1 MKISLINNEGV
12 IKEVKL
18 GFSWTTLFFGIF
30 PALFRKDFKW
40 AMIMLGIS
48 ITINLFLY
56 GLGALITGVLFA
68 FIYNKIYIKNLLMNG
83 YRPVYSAGR
92 ELLIKEQ
99 LISA

>member
-30 PALFRKDFKW
+30 PALLRKDFKW

-48 ITINLFLY
+48 ITINLFLF

-68 FIYNKIYIKNLLMNG
+68 FIYNKIYIKNLLTNG
-83 YRPVYSAGR
+83 YRPVYAAGR

-99 LISA
+99 LLVS

>member
-30 PALFRKDFKW
+30 PALLRKDFKW

-48 ITINLFLY
+48 ITINLFLF

-68 FIYNKIYIKNLLMNG
+68 FIYNKIYIKDLLTNG
-83 YRPVYSAGR
+83 YRPVYAAGR

>member
-1 MKISLINNEGV
+1 MKISLSNNEGV

-30 PALFRKDFKW
+30 PALLRKDFKW

-48 ITINLFLY
+48 ITINLFLF

-68 FIYNKIYIKNLLMNG
+68 FIYNKIYIKNLLTNG
-83 YRPVYSAGR
+83 YRPVYAAGH

-99 LISA
+99 LLAS

>member
-30 PALFRKDFKW
+30 PALLRKDFKW

-48 ITINLFLY
+48 ITINLFLF

-68 FIYNKIYIKNLLMNG
+68 FIYNKIYIKNLLTNG
-83 YRPVYSAGR
+83 YRPVYAAGR

-99 LISA
+99 LLAS

>member
-30 PALFRKDFKW
+30 PALLRKDFKW

-48 ITINLFLY
+48 ITINLFLF
-56 GLGALITGVLFA
+56 GLGAMITGVLFA
-68 FIYNKIYIKNLLMNG
+68 FIYNKIYIKNLLTNG
-83 YRPVYSAGR
+83 YRPVYAAGR

-99 LISA
+99 LLSA